1 MLMDGC
7 ASAYADEVSD
17 RHLRVALDRIGD
29 LSVSIREAEDRRSR
43 EVARAVFHGAT
54 WAQIG
59 GALGVTAQS
68 AHRRYRYMVY
78 DPATGTAW
86 SAPPL
91 PLD

>member
-1 MLMDGC
+1 M
-7 ASAYADEVSD
+7 SD
-17 RHLRVALDRIGD
+17 RHQRVALERITEATA
-29 LSVSIREAEDRRSR
+29 VIAEAEARVAH

-59 GALGVTAQS
+59 VALGVTAQS
-68 AHRRYRYMVY
+68 AHRRHRHMVY

-91 PLD
+91 PLI